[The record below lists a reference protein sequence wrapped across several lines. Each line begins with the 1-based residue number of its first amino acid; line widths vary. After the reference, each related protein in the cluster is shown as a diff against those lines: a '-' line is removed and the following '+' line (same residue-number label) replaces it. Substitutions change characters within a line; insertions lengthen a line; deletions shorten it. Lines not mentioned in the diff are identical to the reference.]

1 MTESVCP
8 TPSGTSF
15 SRRRLRSGLVL
26 LLAFFYRKQKFAIAR
41 SFFTRFWQIFFS
53 RLSANNFPTF
63 GQTRICER
71 SERNERKTFYVL
83 HFEKMRFKLLGQT
96 HYSGV
101 CGWIFDFSTL
111 LDSCGSGQLV
121 GAVFKARSA
130 RLEKARFARFA
141 RFVTEQMRNFSS
153 TC

>member
-1 MTESVCP
+1 M
-8 TPSGTSF
+8 
-15 SRRRLRSGLVL
+15 
-26 LLAFFYRKQKFAIAR
+26 
-41 SFFTRFWQIFFS
+41 
-53 RLSANNFPTF
+53 PTF